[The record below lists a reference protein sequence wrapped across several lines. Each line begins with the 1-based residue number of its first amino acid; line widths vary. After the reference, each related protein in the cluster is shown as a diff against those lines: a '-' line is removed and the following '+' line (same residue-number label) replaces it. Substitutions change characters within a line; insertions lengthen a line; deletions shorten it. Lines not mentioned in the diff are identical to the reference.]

1 MIRLV
6 RTVDCLG
13 KGNGVSVEMGQIQAG
28 RFHTNQQQDG
38 APQGRVPDRSD
49 ARSSIDQVEAF
60 KAQLVTVEQRQL
72 FEYWD
77 ARCAGEALPRRADID
92 PIDFP
97 RLLPSISLLEVE
109 NAGQSHVEHRVKV
122 RLAGTRLRDMYGRE
136 TTGLYLDEFLPPE
149 NDSYWT
155 AAFTR
160 VISQGKPAQGV
171 LSLDDL
177 GQTGTFQFW
186 LRLPLV
192 DAEGNIAMVLG
203 LDTLLVSEKAR
214 VAVRNTSLE
223 SLIA

>member
-1 MIRLV
+1 M
-6 RTVDCLG
+6 
-13 KGNGVSVEMGQIQAG
+13 SVELGQIEAG
-28 RFHTNQQQDG
+28 RFHASQQLSNG
-38 APQGRVPDRSD
+38 PQETAVQSR
-49 ARSSIDQVEAF
+49 AAQNLVEQAAAF
-60 KAQLVTVEQRQL
+60 KAQLVTAEQRQL
-72 FEYWD
+72 FDYWD
-77 ARCAGEALPRRADID
+77 ARCIGDTLPRRADID

-109 NAGQSHVEHRVKV
+109 NAGQRHAEHRVKV

-136 TTGLYLDEFLPPE
+136 TTGLYLDEFLPPQ

-171 LSLDDL
+171 LSLEDL
-177 GQTGTFQFW
+177 GQAGTFQFW

>member
-1 MIRLV
+1 M
-6 RTVDCLG
+6 
-13 KGNGVSVEMGQIQAG
+13 SVELGQIEAG
-28 RFHTNQQQDG
+28 RFHASQRLSNGSQETAVQSRAAQNLDEQ
-38 APQGRVPDRSD
+38 A
-49 ARSSIDQVEAF
+49 AAF
-60 KAQLVTVEQRQL
+60 KAQLVTAEQRQL
-72 FEYWD
+72 FDYWD
-77 ARCAGEALPRRADID
+77 ARCIGDALPKRADID

-109 NAGQSHVEHRVKV
+109 NADQRHAEHRVRV

-136 TTGLYLDEFLPPE
+136 TTGLYLDEFLPPQ

-171 LSLDDL
+171 LSLEDL
-177 GQTGTFQFW
+177 GQAGTFQFW

>member
-1 MIRLV
+1 M
-6 RTVDCLG
+6 
-13 KGNGVSVEMGQIQAG
+13 SVELGQIEAG
-28 RFHTNQQQDG
+28 RFHASQQLSNGSQE
-38 APQGRVPDRSD
+38 AAMQSRAAQNP
-49 ARSSIDQVEAF
+49 VEQAAAF
-60 KAQLVTVEQRQL
+60 KAQLVTAEQRQL
-72 FEYWD
+72 FDYWD
-77 ARCAGEALPRRADID
+77 ARCIGEALPTRADID

-109 NAGQSHVEHRVKV
+109 NAGQRHAEHRVKV

-136 TTGLYLDEFLPPE
+136 TTGLYLDEFLPPQ
-149 NDSYWT
+149 NDGYWT

-171 LSLDDL
+171 LSLEDL
-177 GQTGTFQFW
+177 GQAGTFQFW

>member
-1 MIRLV
+1 M
-6 RTVDCLG
+6 
-13 KGNGVSVEMGQIQAG
+13 SVELGQIEAG
-28 RFHTNQQQDG
+28 RFHASQQLSNGSQEIQTQSR
-38 APQGRVPDRSD
+38 AAQNP
-49 ARSSIDQVEAF
+49 VEQQAAAF
-60 KAQLVTVEQRQL
+60 KAQLVTAEQRQL
-72 FEYWD
+72 FDYWE
-77 ARCAGEALPRRADID
+77 ARCIGGALPKRADID

-109 NAGQSHVEHRVKV
+109 NAGQRHAEHRVKV

-136 TTGLYLDEFLPPE
+136 TTGLYLDEFLPPQ

-171 LSLDDL
+171 LSLEDL
-177 GQTGTFQFW
+177 GQAGTFQFW

>member
-1 MIRLV
+1 
-6 RTVDCLG
+6 
-13 KGNGVSVEMGQIQAG
+13 MGQIQAG
-28 RFHTNQQQDG
+28 RFHASQQQVD
-38 APQGRVPDRSD
+38 ASQGRIPDRSETH
-49 ARSSIDQVEAF
+49 SSVDQVDAF
-60 KAQLVTVEQRQL
+60 KAQLVTAEQRQL
-72 FEYWD
+72 FDYWE
-77 ARCAGEALPRRADID
+77 ARCTGEALPRRADID

-109 NAGQSHVEHRVKV
+109 NAGQPHAEHRVKV

-136 TTGLYLDEFLPPE
+136 TTGLYLDEFLSPE

-171 LSLDDL
+171 LSLEDL
-177 GQTGTFQFW
+177 GQAGTFQFW

>member
-1 MIRLV
+1 M
-6 RTVDCLG
+6 
-13 KGNGVSVEMGQIQAG
+13 SVELSQIEAG
-28 RFHTNQQQDG
+28 RFHTSQQL
-38 APQGRVPDRSD
+38 
-49 ARSSIDQVEAF
+49 SSGSQESAVQSQIVQNPVEQAAAF
-60 KAQLVTVEQRQL
+60 KAQLVTAEQRQL
-72 FEYWD
+72 FDYWE
-77 ARCAGEALPRRADID
+77 ARCIGETLPRRADID

-109 NAGQSHVEHRVKV
+109 NAGQRHAEHRVKV

-136 TTGLYLDEFLPPE
+136 TTGLYLDEFLPPQ

-171 LSLDDL
+171 LSLEDL
-177 GQTGTFQFW
+177 GQAGTFQFW

>member
-1 MIRLV
+1 M
-6 RTVDCLG
+6 G
-13 KGNGVSVEMGQIQAG
+13 KGNGVSVEPGQIEVG
-28 RFHTNQQQDG
+28 RLHASQQPSSGSQNQPAQN
-38 APQGRVPDRSD
+38 
-49 ARSSIDQVEAF
+49 QVEQEPVEQSTAF
-60 KAQLVTVEQRQL
+60 RAQLVTAEQRQL
-72 FEYWD
+72 FDYWK
-77 ARCAGEALPRRADID
+77 ARCVGEALPMRADID

-97 RLLPSISLLEVE
+97 RLLPSISLLDVE
-109 NAGQSHVEHRVKV
+109 NAGQRHAEHRVKV

-136 TTGLYLDEFLPPE
+136 TTGLYLDEFLPPQ

-171 LSLDDL
+171 LSLEDL
-177 GQTGTFQFW
+177 GQAGTFQFW

>member
-1 MIRLV
+1 M
-6 RTVDCLG
+6 
-13 KGNGVSVEMGQIQAG
+13 SVERGQREAGQFPAGQQPSNGPQAS
-28 RFHTNQQQDG
+28 
-38 APQGRVPDRSD
+38 AEQGLISGDRPN
-49 ARSSIDQVEAF
+49 SSETRNSIEHADAF
-60 KAQLVTVEQRQL
+60 KAQLVTAEQRQL

-77 ARCAGEALPRRADID
+77 ARCVGEALPKRADID

-109 NAGQSHVEHRVKV
+109 NAGQPQAEHRVKV

-136 TTGLYLDEFLPPE
+136 TTGLYLDEFLPPQS
-149 NDSYWT
+149 DSYWT

-171 LSLDDL
+171 LSLEDL
-177 GQTGTFQFW
+177 GQLGTFQFW

>member
-1 MIRLV
+1 
-6 RTVDCLG
+6 
-13 KGNGVSVEMGQIQAG
+13 VSVELGQIEAG
-28 RFHTNQQQDG
+28 RFHASQQLSNG
-38 APQGRVPDRSD
+38 PQETAVQSR
-49 ARSSIDQVEAF
+49 AAQNLVEQAAAF
-60 KAQLVTVEQRQL
+60 KAQLVTAEQRQL
-72 FEYWD
+72 FDYWD
-77 ARCAGEALPRRADID
+77 ARCIGDTLPRRADID

-109 NAGQSHVEHRVKV
+109 NAGQRHAEHRVKV

-136 TTGLYLDEFLPPE
+136 TTGLYLDEFLPPQ

-171 LSLDDL
+171 LSLEDL
-177 GQTGTFQFW
+177 GQAGTFQFW

>member
-1 MIRLV
+1 MA
-6 RTVDCLG
+6 
-13 KGNGVSVEMGQIQAG
+13 VERGQIQAG
-28 RFHTNQQQDG
+28 QFHASPHHGNASQSPAAEQPVDQD
-38 APQGRVPDRSD
+38 PTHQ
-49 ARSSIDQVEAF
+49 SSVDQVKSF
-60 KAQLVTVEQRQL
+60 KAQLVTAEQRQL
-72 FEYWD
+72 FDYWH
-77 ARCAGEALPRRADID
+77 ARCVGEILPQRADID

-109 NAGQSHVEHRVKV
+109 NAGQAHAEHRVKV

-149 NDSYWT
+149 NDRYWT

-160 VISQGKPAQGV
+160 VITHGKPAQGV
-171 LSLDDL
+171 LSLEDL
-177 GQTGTFQFW
+177 GQAGTFQFW